1 MTMPIRNLVPSL
13 WRGSAPARREPEHP
27 FDALQQEM
35 NRLFDSFFRGFD
47 AAPVGAMEGRLMG
60 FTPFVDVKE
69 DEKEVVVKAEL
80 PGIDEKDLD
89 VSLSEHALTIK
100 GEKKEEK
107 EDQGKGYYRME
118 RSYGSF
124 HREIPLPASIDAK
137 KVEAAFKNG
146 LLTVTLPKT
155 EEARKADRKISVKSQ

>member
-1 MTMPIRNLVPSL
+1 MPFRNLVPSL

-47 AAPVGAMEGRLMG
+47 AAPLSAAQERLMG
-60 FTPFVDVKE
+60 FIPIVDVKE

-80 PGIDEKDLD
+80 PGIDEKDID
-89 VSLSEHALTIK
+89 VVLTDQALTLK

-107 EDQGKGYYRME
+107 EDKDKGYYRME
-118 RSYGSF
+118 RSYGAF
-124 HREIPLPASIDAK
+124 RREIPLPAGIDAK
-137 KVEAAFKNG
+137 KVEAVFKNG

-155 EEARKADRKISVKSQ
+155 EESRKAGRKISIKSS

>member
-1 MTMPIRNLVPSL
+1 
-13 WRGSAPARREPEHP
+13 
-27 FDALQQEM
+27 
-35 NRLFDSFFRGFD
+35 
-47 AAPVGAMEGRLMG
+47 
-60 FTPFVDVKE
+60 